1 MSKYRTVVVDTINQL
16 MNDQHVALM
25 EAKNRG
31 ATYDEWRDF
40 GVDVLDL
47 YHFIKSLPNTIPIQI
62 LGYEGSGKTV
72 GGSFLN
78 PEETY
83 WLNIDKKP
91 LTFVGA
97 RKMYGVERKNYAVPT
112 GYKQVKEAITAIHG
126 ASKTPLI
133 VFILGH
139 IEDYKAK
146 GDTVR
151 QRLKLLGKLASKYNI
166 EGALSHTYYTH
177 VDEDLKHTD
186 PKRYQLRTVS
196 VNDTARSPMGMWE
209 TEFIPNNLQQIVD
222 KVVADFEGSL

>member
-1 MSKYRTVVVDTINQL
+1 MSKYRTVIVDTVNQL

-47 YHFIKSLPNTIPIQI
+47 YHFIKSLSNTVPIQV
-62 LGYEGSGKTV
+62 LGYEGTGKTV
-72 GGSFLN
+72 GGSYLN

-97 RKMYGVERKNYAVPT
+97 RKSYNIELKNYAVPT
-112 GYKQVKEAITAIHG
+112 GYKQVKDAIAAIHG
-126 ASKTPLI
+126 KSKQPLI

-139 IEDYKAK
+139 VEDYKAK
-146 GDTVR
+146 GDIIR
-151 QRLKLLGKLASKYNI
+151 QRLKLLGKLATKYNI

-186 PKRYQLRTVS
+186 PNRYQLRTVS

-209 TEFIPNNLQQIVD
+209 TEFIPNNFQLIVD
-222 KVVADFEGSL
+222 KVVADF